1 MAHAFDLFG
10 WYTGEVADG
19 APRSTPVAPANTS
32 TTTTPGEARANWSGV
47 AWVDVPYVE
56 QSVDVVPAVPAS
68 VTMRQARLALHGAGL
83 YASVDAAIDAMPEP
97 TRTVARIEWEYSND
111 LIRTNPLVAAL
122 APALGLTS
130 EQVDGLF
137 IAASAL

>member
-32 TTTTPGEARANWSGV
+32 TTTTLGEARANWSGHE
-47 AWVDVPYVE
+47 WVEVPYFE
-56 QSVDVVPAVPAS
+56 QSVEVVPAVPAS
-68 VTMRQARLALHGAGL
+68 VTMRQARLALFAAGKL
-83 YASVDAAIDAMPEP
+83 VDVDTSIDTLPEP
-97 TRTVARIEWEYSND
+97 SRTAARIEWDYSNE
-111 LIRTNPLVAAL
+111 LQRGNALVAAL
-122 APALGLTS
+122 TPALGLTS
-130 EQVDGLF
+130 EQVDALF